1 MSALLQINPAADTVL
16 AAAVLKLRDQLELSQ
31 AELAD
36 IIGLHRTG
44 ITRLQKSNS
53 LKADSKTGELALL
66 LVRSYRALFALFG
79 GNLESMRH
87 FLRTPNHHTGGVPLE
102 QMRGIQGLVT
112 VVNYLDALRGRV

>member
-1 MSALLQINPAADTVL
+1 MSALLQSAPEADNVL
-16 AAAVLKLRDQLELSQ
+16 ANAVLKLREQLELSQ
-31 AELAD
+31 AELAE

-44 ITRLQKSNS
+44 ITRLQKNAS

-79 GNLESMRH
+79 GDLANMRH
-87 FLRTPNHHTGGVPLE
+87 FLRTQNHHTGGVPIE
-102 QMRGIQGLVT
+102 QMRKVQGLVA